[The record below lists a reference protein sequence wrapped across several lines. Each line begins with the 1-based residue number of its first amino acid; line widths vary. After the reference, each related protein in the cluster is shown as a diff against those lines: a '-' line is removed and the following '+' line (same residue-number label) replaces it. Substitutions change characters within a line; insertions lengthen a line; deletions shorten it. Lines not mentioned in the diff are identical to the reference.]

1 MRFLCTYKY
10 CKIFEKYPRHFFQ
23 SLFSLPKYSLSYPT
37 QNSDTKNFCVDML
50 GGLHFEG
57 RQKKATPSPMCAIHF
72 CIGYSSSVA
81 QFYREKIK
89 YTNIANKFLKTNGY
103 LDFIHWDTFSHYTTI
118 NIQYLLNIDIMI
130 YLWSN

>member
-1 MRFLCTYKY
+1 MSSLKIASKTCICDFYVLTNTVRFSKST
-10 CKIFEKYPRHFFQ
+10 HDTFFQ

-103 LDFIHWDTFSHYTTI
+103 LDFIH
-118 NIQYLLNIDIMI
+118 
-130 YLWSN
+130 

>member
-1 MRFLCTYKY
+1 MSSLKIASKTCICDFYVLTNTVRFSKST
-10 CKIFEKYPRHFFQ
+10 HDTFFQ

-103 LDFIHWDTFSHYTTI
+103 FDFIH
-118 NIQYLLNIDIMI
+118 
-130 YLWSN
+130 

>member
-1 MRFLCTYKY
+1 
-10 CKIFEKYPRHFFQ
+10 
-23 SLFSLPKYSLSYPT
+23 
-37 QNSDTKNFCVDML
+37 ML

-89 YTNIANKFLKTNGY
+89 YTNIANKFLETNGY
-103 LDFIHWDTFSHYTTI
+103 LDFIHWDTFSHYSVFVKYWYYDI
-118 NIQYLLNIDIMI
+118 IVVQLAYVGDLNPMFF
-130 YLWSN
+130 